1 MECDA
6 EAPHNLNIG
15 RGGAISKVV
24 GIICPPGWNRV
35 NLSAKN
41 WREEG
46 KSPPA
51 HQPPSSGSS
60 VMRLDAEVNA
70 KRRLQFKTVD

>member
-6 EAPHNLNIG
+6 ETPHCPKIG
-15 RGGAISKVV
+15 RGAISNVV

-51 HQPPSSGSS
+51 HNPPSSDSS

-70 KRRLQFKTVD
+70 KQRLQFKTVD